1 MPSLDFWNKGKSSP
15 SDFTIDAQKELG
27 YYISSGKLL
36 YQILNGK
43 ELINDKRM
51 NLEKDI
57 TWAMLNAKN
66 PATYRKVLSLMM
78 TNITQI
84 NSLVHKWVLPFIQP
98 DKQEKKYKAVRGY
111 AKIYIS
117 TMNESY
123 LLLSDLEGK
132 HLMMQRVLTMQRII
146 NNYAVYFTITEF
158 LNGISPDKAFVIP
171 SKDRVY
177 VLPPGQMQGN
187 QIRSITPAEF
197 LIRKEAPPPRGA
209 FAERLPEAI

>member
-57 TWAMLNAKN
+57 TWAMLNAEN

-78 TNITQI
+78 TTITQI

-98 DKQEKKYKAVRGY
+98 DKQERKYKAVRGY
-111 AKIYIS
+111 AKIYIA

-132 HLMMQRVLTMQRII
+132 HLTMQRVLTMQRII

-158 LNGISPDKAFVIP
+158 LNGISPDKAFVLP

-187 QIRSITPAEF
+187 QGINPRSPSGTPLGEN
-197 LIRKEAPPPRGA
+197 
-209 FAERLPEAI
+209 PEN